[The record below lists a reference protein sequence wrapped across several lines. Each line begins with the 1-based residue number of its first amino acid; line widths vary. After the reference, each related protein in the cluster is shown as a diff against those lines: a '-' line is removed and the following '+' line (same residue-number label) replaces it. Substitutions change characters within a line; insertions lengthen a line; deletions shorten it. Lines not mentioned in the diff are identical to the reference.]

1 MIKDKVC
8 FNGATD
14 QPNCIPIEGQ
24 GLEFFVVQDFNGSTK
39 MEASLFKGVI
49 GLSVVPQ
56 SRFVSIVEYA
66 SLFNSEVKSIVS
78 VWLGT

>member
-1 MIKDKVC
+1 MVKDGVC

-14 QPNCIPIEGQ
+14 QPSCISSEGQ
-24 GLEFFVVQDFNGSTK
+24 GHEFFVVKDFNGSAR

-49 GLSVVPQ
+49 GLTVVPQ

-66 SLFNSEVKSIVS
+66 SLFNSEVKSMVAVS
-78 VWLGT
+78 LTS